1 MNSIQKCGV
10 IKALRTQAPL
20 SALVLLF
27 AAVIGYPVS
36 AQTAAEE
43 PTKTF
48 KVCRD
53 PNNLPFSNSSNEG
66 YEDKIAQVLA
76 DSAGRKLEFYDFA
89 SRFNFIRNTLKF
101 KLPGEDYRCDVV
113 IGVPAGFDQVSA
125 TKPYFR
131 STYAL
136 VIPQGRGL
144 DAVKTVDDFLALPKS
159 KLNKLHIG
167 VIDRSPASNWLVN
180 HGLLEQGIPYRLLVA
195 DLDQTAGGIIENDLV
210 GGKIDVAVIWGPIA
224 GYYAR
229 RNPETHFTVIP
240 MKSENGVKFEFD
252 IAMGVR
258 YGEKEWKQQV
268 EQLIETNKPK
278 ILSILA
284 DYGVPAF
291 DVPAATEKDK

>member
-1 MNSIQKCGV
+1 MNSIQKSDGRRLP
-10 IKALRTQAPL
+10 IWPAAWAAL
-20 SALVLLF
+20 ALLL
-27 AAVIGYPVS
+27 ASVATSPAQ
-36 AQTAAEE
+36 AQTTGEE
-43 PTKTF
+43 PAKAF

-53 PNNLPFSNSSNEG
+53 PNNLPFSNSQGEG

-76 DSAGRKLEFYDFA
+76 DGAGRKLEFYDFA

-144 DAVKTVDDFLALPKS
+144 DDIKTVDDFLALPKS

-180 HGLLEQGIPYRLLVA
+180 HGLLDQGIPYRLLVA
-195 DLDQTAGGIIENDLV
+195 NLDETAGGIVENDLV
-210 GGKIDVAVIWGPIA
+210 NGKIDVAIIWGPIA

-229 RNPETHFTVIP
+229 RNPGTHLTVIP
-240 MKSENGVKFEFD
+240 MKSESGVKFEFD

-258 YGEKEWKQQV
+258 YGEKDWKQQV
-268 EQLIETNKPK
+268 EHLIETNKPK
-278 ILSILA
+278 ILAILA

-291 DVPAATEKDK
+291 EVPVTTEKDK